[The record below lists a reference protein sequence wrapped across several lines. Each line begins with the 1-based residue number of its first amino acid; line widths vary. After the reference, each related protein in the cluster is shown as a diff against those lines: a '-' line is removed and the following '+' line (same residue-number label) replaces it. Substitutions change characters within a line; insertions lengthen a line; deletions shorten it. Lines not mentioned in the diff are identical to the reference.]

1 MCRDIAE
8 SLRLIWTP
16 QALRQR
22 TAIRSF
28 IAQHDPIAAVRL
40 EKRFNEAAARLQ
52 KFPELGTAG
61 RSPSARELVAHEHY
75 RLIYELNEGVI
86 WIVGIAHT
94 SRRPSQGAR

>member
-1 MCRDIAE
+1 MRSDIAD
-8 SLRLIWTP
+8 SLRLVWTP

-28 IAQHDPIAAVRL
+28 VAQHDPIAAVRL

-52 KFPELGTAG
+52 EFPELGTAG
-61 RSPSARELVAHEHY
+61 GSPSAREFVAHEHY